1 MGRPDEI
8 FPVLHVGDV
17 PAVGAD
23 ALDLHLQIGM
33 LGFGLRVARG
43 RSRIDGQIGRHDAF
57 QYIAIAHGIDQR
69 RARFAERTVYQ
80 HRRTALAGVQRT
92 VGGTRQRLVG
102 AIQTTVGLGQ
112 RPARA
117 VLRLDDRSAVLLR
130 IVGRIARSVGRFVAV
145 ASRLM
150 TAHQSAA
157 ELVAADRRVARP
169 VQTDGHPRLRTA
181 VARHVCLD
189 RIGRHLRIGHAVG
202 RRHALPRPGHRIEID
217 REPAHAVDV
226 DVGAGG

>member
-1 MGRPDEI
+1 MGRPGEV

-23 ALDLHLQIGM
+23 ALDLHLQIGI

-69 RARFAERTVYQ
+69 RARFRPNGQFIST
-80 HRRTALAGVQRT
+80 RRTALAGVQRT

-102 AIQTTVGLGQ
+102 AVQTTVGLGQ

-181 VARHVCLD
+181 VARHVCLG

-202 RRHALPRPGHRIEID
+202 RSSRAPTTRSSH
-217 REPAHAVDV
+217 
-226 DVGAGG
+226 